1 MPAKQEPELKVSTS
15 LKNLGGFMKVLAY
28 ILGSLG
34 VGAAGSVITA
44 SSSANATGDKIA
56 ALEASC
62 QRYEVRLSTQET
74 ETNNLKASYVDIKKD
89 LAEIRGTST
98 QILFE
103 LQKDKHK

>member
-1 MPAKQEPELKVSTS
+1 MPAKQEPELKLNTS
-15 LKNLGGFMKVLAY
+15 LKNLGGFLKVLAY

-34 VGAAGSVITA
+34 VGAASSVLTA
-44 SSSANATGDKIA
+44 SSSANATEDKIA

-74 ETNNLKASYVDIKKD
+74 ETNNLKASYADIKKD